1 MQRSFSAGRHV
12 TRLGGSA
19 TFSSMGQRRQRLGW
33 LLLLC
38 AATGAAER
46 CVAIRRSGG
55 GDGAGTKSEEGIALC
70 EQDPARQQSAQ
81 ACKAGAPVDNIDPA
95 IECEWETEDLV
106 GLYVGIGL
114 GALFAV
120 GISSKVYLQYV
131 KHKRASKGMVSSPTP
146 PVGAPPVQ
154 VAQAVEMPG
163 AGHGVPAAQAEVVG
177 VVVGTP
183 T

>member
-1 MQRSFSAGRHV
+1 MV
-12 TRLGGSA
+12 P
-19 TFSSMGQRRQRLGW
+19 RLGW
-33 LLLLC
+33 LLLLG

-81 ACKAGAPVDNIDPA
+81 ACKAGVPVDNIDPA

-146 PVGAPPVQ
+146 PVGAGAPPAQ
-154 VAQAVEMPG
+154 VVQAVQMTES
-163 AGHGVPAAQAEVVG
+163 AHGIPVVQAQPVG
-177 VVVGTP
+177 VVGTP